1 MSRLKLMGLWALC
14 IAVLPLLMAAFLIFA
29 LLGKDARAFY
39 MAYALDMCGAV
50 AIGGPLGSTVSSRT
64 GRALLSGRY
73 WAKIMAP
80 VIDCLFG
87 KGHCLAHAND
97 KP

>member
-1 MSRLKLMGLWALC
+1 MA
-14 IAVLPLLMAAFLIFA
+14 ALPLLMIAMLAFAVAA
-29 LLGKDARAFY
+29 KNDRAFY
-39 MAYALDMCGAV
+39 MAYALDEAGAV

-87 KGHCLAHAND
+87 KGHCLSHAND